1 VDVEV
6 GASVDVRISVGDGGE
21 VNGCCDIDAQEDK
34 EVARIMIIVIGNFI
48 FPTFSAQRSP
58 PNGLRY

>member
-1 VDVEV
+1 M
-6 GASVDVRISVGDGGE
+6 DVRISVGDGGE

-58 PNGLRY
+58 PNGLR